1 MVADHQYIYNEQFD
15 DRPILDA
22 VFSMGMGCN
31 TCLLEPG
38 LEPNTWEYRTERG
51 GHCWYRTVWI

>member
-22 VFSMGMGCN
+22 VFSMGHGM
-31 TCLLEPG
+31 
-38 LEPNTWEYRTERG
+38 
-51 GHCWYRTVWI
+51 